1 METALAVKA
10 VELISSGALAV
21 AAEQL
26 DFDEAAAVVRVELL
40 LLLLLLKFCFA
51 TAAAVAL
58 PCFEDFLAAVGF

>member
-40 LLLLLLKFCFA
+40 LLLLEFCFA